1 MPYTQEK
8 FSLKTAKTKNANNR
22 DVFYIEVKTKKK
34 TYLDMLKIYPK
45 NFDEDVVIQFG
56 SLTEPTTEGNW

>member
-1 MPYTQEK
+1 
-8 FSLKTAKTKNANNR
+8 
-22 DVFYIEVKTKKK
+22 
-34 TYLDMLKIYPK
+34 MLKIYPK